1 MKAQLESAVNQRNE
15 LIKNIGMIKADLE
28 SKLRDSDGR
37 SKKLEEN
44 LAIQTNEF
52 NQLQKRSDET
62 ISEIKGQL
70 NETIRKEEML
80 KKQCEQVANELKE
93 RKQVYDELRLEN
105 TELLSLQS
113 KLEKA
118 TLSYTEECE
127 KSMKFENEV
136 VVKQAE
142 LEYHQINTA
151 ELEIWLPR

>member
-1 MKAQLESAVNQRNE
+1 LKAQLESAVNQRNE
-15 LIKNIGMIKADLE
+15 SIKNIGMIKADLE

-62 ISEIKGQL
+62 ISEIKRQL
-70 NETIRKEEML
+70 NESIRKEEML

-105 TELLSLQS
+105 TELLSLQNEL
-113 KLEKA
+113 KKA
-118 TLSYTEECE
+118 TLSYTEERD

-142 LEYHQINTA
+142 LE
-151 ELEIWLPR
+151 